1 MTPELSINETKILEL
16 ACRYLAGEAT
26 DHTVAIV
33 LPEWMHP
40 SVGNLTA
47 WSLFGELIHAVEID
61 DEARARRVMRRL
73 VYGNPRHSG
82 DDLTAL
88 AAAVGVLAPSSPSSP
103 TVLLEV
109 VK

>member
-1 MTPELSINETKILEL
+1 MTPELSLNETKILEL
-16 ACRYLAGEAT
+16 ACRYLNGEAT

-47 WSLFGELIHAVEID
+47 WRLFGELIHAVEID

-73 VYGNPRHSG
+73 VYGIRPRVTT
-82 DDLTAL
+82 DELTAL
-88 AAAVGVLAPSSPSSP
+88 AAAAGVLAPSSP